1 MRMQMKYNDR
11 GFARSMKKVNKEV
24 DQMLEDE
31 IKVAGRDTA
40 KAAKSFAPVKHSNLK
55 NSIRAR
61 NKDKTSI
68 VGTDVQYAPFV
79 EFGTG
84 NKVNV
89 PSELSEYAMQ
99 FKGAGI
105 RDVNI
110 RSQPYLFPAFFI
122 NRKRLSDRTDKRMA
136 NIFRKNS
143 R

>member
-31 IKVAGRDTA
+31 IKVTGRDTA
-40 KAAKSFAPVKHSNLK
+40 KAAKSFVPVNHNRLK
-55 NSIRAR
+55 PSIRAR

-68 VGTDVQYAPFV
+68 VGTDVQYAPYV

-105 RDVNI
+105 RDVNT

-122 NRKRLSDRTDKRMA
+122 NRKRLNDRTDKRMA